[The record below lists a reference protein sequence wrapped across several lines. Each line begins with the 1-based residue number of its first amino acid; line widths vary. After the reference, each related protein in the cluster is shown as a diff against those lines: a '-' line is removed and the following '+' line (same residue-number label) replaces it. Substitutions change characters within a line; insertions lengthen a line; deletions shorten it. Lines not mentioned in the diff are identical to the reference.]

1 MIGINRMNV
10 APLIL
15 LLCLL
20 LSSNTTH
27 AQQEKKITI
36 KEALSLAKKNYPAI
50 KAAKLNVIKQN
61 KLKSSAIDLGM
72 TSITTGQDDV
82 KDGNKGGVTTFGIS
96 QSDID
101 IFGILSKNKFQNS
114 EINVAKAEY
123 KLTEANVKLY
133 VRKAFNNLLEI
144 EDLLSVYMKIDSVY
158 KNFVSSAELRYSTG
172 ETSKLALLSAMT
184 KYDKLKLQV
193 KKLIGE
199 KAIAKSNLNQYLLI
213 KEPFVI
219 VDSIEIFDI
228 SINSF
233 ENNSDMLLMQEK
245 LNRSE
250 KEWKMQRAAILP
262 KLSVLYQNRKVSGVS
277 GYYSYE
283 AGISIPLFNG
293 TRSKTRAAKTQML
306 IEKENMNTKMISL
319 KTELSQKL
327 IALDYLQELRDY
339 YIEHALPLSL
349 EQINASKL
357 AYRLGD
363 INYLQFIESIESS
376 LKINLDYINTNSQYR
391 NAKAELMKLIGK

>member
-1 MIGINRMNV
+1 MISKNRMNL
-10 APLIL
+10 ASLIL
-15 LLCLL
+15 LLCFL
-20 LSSNTTH
+20 LSSNLTY
-27 AQQEKKITI
+27 AQHVKKITI
-36 KEALSLAKKNYPAI
+36 KEALNLAKKNYPAI

-61 KLKSSAIDLGM
+61 KLKSSVIDLGI

-82 KDGNKGGVTTFGIS
+82 KDGNKGGVTTFGIT

-123 KLTEANVKLY
+123 QLTEANIELFI
-133 VRKAFNNLLEI
+133 RKAFNNLLEI
-144 EDLLSVYMKIDSVY
+144 EELLSVYIRIDSVY

-172 ETSKLALLSAMT
+172 ETSKLALLSATM
-184 KYDKLKLQV
+184 KYDQLKLQV
-193 KKLIGE
+193 KKLMGK
-199 KAIAKSNLNQYLLI
+199 KAMAKSNLNQYLLI
-213 KEPFVI
+213 EEPFVI
-219 VDSIEIFDI
+219 VDSNEIFDI
-228 SINSF
+228 PLN
-233 ENNSDMLLMQEK
+233 NLDHNSDILLMKEK

-262 KLSVLYQNRKVSGVS
+262 KLSVQYQNRKVSGIS

-293 TRSKTRAAKTQML
+293 TRSKTRASKTQML
-306 IEKENMNTKMISL
+306 IEKENLNTMRVSL
-319 KTELSQKL
+319 KSELSQKL
-327 IALDYLQELRDY
+327 IALSYLKELRDY
-339 YIEHALPLSL
+339 YINHALPLSL

-357 AYRLGD
+357 AYSLGE
-363 INYLQFIESIESS
+363 INYLQTIESIESS

-391 NAKAELMKLIGK
+391 NAKAELIKLIGK